1 MPSDAKQ
8 MAAYAWKPG
17 QSGNPSGGKKPRG
30 FSGRMQ
36 ALAVLDKVMGE
47 EKNKAKLERFLQKEF
62 DKAPVEF
69 FKTFVMP
76 LLPKES
82 KGLIEGGGRTVE
94 WRSILDIGSEAPAV
108 ASGPAID
115 VEAAGEG

>member
-1 MPSDAKQ
+1 MSSDGKQ
-8 MAAYAWKPG
+8 MAAFTWKPG
-17 QSGNPSGGKKPRG
+17 QSGNPSGGKKPHG

-36 ALAVLDKVMGE
+36 ALAVLDRVMGKD
-47 EKNKAKLERFLQKEF
+47 KNKAKLERYLQKEF

-94 WRSILDIGSEAPAV
+94 WRSILDIGSEPPAV
-108 ASGPAID
+108 SSGPVLD
-115 VEAAGEG
+115 MEAPDEG